1 MDNSFKNILILI
13 TLLVLPAIGAAASIA
28 VFSDGVV
35 YNAESY
41 KIGEDEYISA
51 EALAKVFRGRL
62 QWNDKLHKGKLTF
75 SGHSVVLIP
84 DNPFVLVD
92 KGFLSIPVTP
102 QLHGGKLMISVLTV
116 PAIFSKASGKKVV
129 WDPEARTLLIGRGA
143 PNIKGI
149 RFSSSPSET
158 KVVLDLTEPLKYRP
172 RSLPKNKFEVFL
184 EGGVLNSS
192 DISAKSCPGLLR
204 SVDAETTDDGAR
216 VVFHLNK
223 RHVKTKVFLLKGP
236 NRLLVTFTPGRKE
249 VVVEKR
255 ALEVIV
261 VDPGHGGRD
270 PGAVGRTGLCEK
282 TVTLDIGKRVA
293 ELLRRKLHVKVIL
306 TRTKD
311 EFVSL
316 AERAKIANENKADLF
331 VSIHCNASLKRESG
345 GTETYFLSVAKTD
358 WARAVEARENAVI
371 KFELPEAAGDTASLD
386 YILWDMAQN
395 EFLNESSEFAELV
408 QKELTSRFTIEDRG
422 LNQAGFYVLKGCY
435 MPAILVELAFISN
448 RKEEKLLKKDSFR
461 GKAAQGIYEGIKS
474 FKKAYERKLN
484 L

>member
-1 MDNSFKNILILI
+1 MDNSFKNTFILI
-13 TLLVLPAIGAAASIA
+13 TLLVLTAAQAMASIT
-28 VFSDGVV
+28 VFSDGVMH
-35 YNAESY
+35 NAESC

-51 EALAKVFRGRL
+51 EALAKVFGGHL
-62 QWNDKLHKGKLTF
+62 QWNDKLHKGKLTVC
-75 SGHSVVLIP
+75 GHSVVLIP
-84 DNPFVLVD
+84 DNPFVLVN
-92 KGFLSIPVTP
+92 KSFISIPVTP
-102 QLHGGKLMISVLTV
+102 QFHSGKLMVSVFTV
-116 PAIFSKASGKKVV
+116 PTIFGKASGKKVV
-129 WDPEARTLLIGRGA
+129 WDPEARTLSIGRGA
-143 PNIKGI
+143 PNIEGI
-149 RFSSSPSET
+149 RFSSSSSET
-158 KVVLDLTEPLKYRP
+158 KVVLDLTTPLKYRL
-172 RSLPKNKFEVFL
+172 RSLPKNKFEIFF
-184 EGGVLNSS
+184 EGGVLNSI
-192 DISAKSCPGLLR
+192 DISSKSTPGLVR
-204 SVDAETTDDGAR
+204 SVDAKTTEHGAR
-216 VVFHLNK
+216 VVIYLNK
-223 RHVKTKVFLLKGP
+223 RHVKAKAFLLKGP
-236 NRLLVTFTPGRKE
+236 DRLLITFTPARKE
-249 VVVEKR
+249 VTIEKR
-255 ALEVIV
+255 ALEIIV

-282 TVTLDIGKRVA
+282 TVTLEVAKRVA
-293 ELLRRKLHVKVIL
+293 ELLRKKLHVKAIL
-306 TRTKD
+306 TRTED

-316 AERAKIANENKADLF
+316 AERAKIANESKADLF
-331 VSIHCNASLKRESG
+331 VSIHCNASLRRKSG

-448 RKEEKLLKKDSFR
+448 EKEEKLLKKGSFR
-461 GKAAQGIYEGIKS
+461 EEAAQGIYEGIKS